1 LIEREH
7 MEIEDWRKKIDAIDL
22 ELVKLLNER
31 AVAARAIG
39 RLKQR
44 TNSPIY
50 EPQREEI
57 ILQNVSKANAG
68 PLPTPDL
75 HFIFQNVIAVMRSFQ
90 GSDTESGDTGPSEQ
104 SVRSL

>member
-1 LIEREH
+1 

-31 AVAARAIG
+31 ATAARAIG
-39 RLKQR
+39 RLKQQ
-44 TNSPIY
+44 TNLPIY
-50 EPQREEI
+50 EPQREEV
-57 ILQNVSKANAG
+57 ILQNVSKSNAG

-90 GSDTESGDTGPSEQ
+90 HSDSASGDRDPNERSVQ
-104 SVRSL
+104 SL

>member
-1 LIEREH
+1 
-7 MEIEDWRKKIDAIDL
+7 MDIEDWRKKIDAIDL

-31 AVAARAIG
+31 GIAARAIG
-39 RLKQR
+39 RLKQQ
-44 TNSPIY
+44 TNLPIY

-75 HFIFQNVIAVMRSFQ
+75 HFIFQNIIAVMRSFQ
-90 GSDTESGDTGPSEQ
+90 RSDAESSDRDPNEQ

>member
-1 LIEREH
+1 
-7 MEIEDWRKKIDAIDL
+7 MDIEDWRKKIDAIDL

-31 AVAARAIG
+31 GIAARAIG
-39 RLKQR
+39 RLKQQ
-44 TNSPIY
+44 TNLPVY

-75 HFIFQNVIAVMRSFQ
+75 HFIFQNIIAVMRSFQ
-90 GSDTESGDTGPSEQ
+90 RSDTESGDRAPSEK

>member
-1 LIEREH
+1 
-7 MEIEDWRKKIDAIDL
+7 MDIEDWRKKIDAIDL

-31 AVAARAIG
+31 GVAARAIG
-39 RLKQR
+39 RLKQQ
-44 TNSPIY
+44 TNLPVY

-75 HFIFQNVIAVMRSFQ
+75 HFIFQNIIAVMRTFQ
-90 GSDTESGDTGPSEQ
+90 QSDADSGDRDPNEQ

>member
-1 LIEREH
+1 
-7 MEIEDWRKKIDAIDL
+7 MEIEDWREKIDAIDR

-31 AVAARAIG
+31 GKAARAIG

-44 TNSPIY
+44 TKLPIH

-57 ILQNVSKANAG
+57 ILKNVSEANAG

-75 HFIFQNVIAVMRSFQ
+75 HFIFQNIIAVMRAFQ
-90 GSDTESGDTGPSEQ
+90 HSDAESSDKDPNVR

>member
-1 LIEREH
+1 

-22 ELVKLLNER
+22 DLVKLLNER
-31 AVAARAIG
+31 GAAARAIG
-39 RLKQR
+39 RLKQQ
-44 TNSPIY
+44 TNLPVY

-75 HFIFQNVIAVMRSFQ
+75 HFIFQNIIAVMRSFQ
-90 GSDTESGDTGPSEQ
+90 HSDAESREQ
-104 SVRSL
+104 DPNEQPIRSL

>member
-1 LIEREH
+1 MDIEN
-7 MEIEDWRKKIDAIDL
+7 WRKKIDAIDL

-31 AVAARAIG
+31 GIAARAIG
-39 RLKQR
+39 RLKQQ
-44 TNSPIY
+44 TNLPVY

-75 HFIFQNVIAVMRSFQ
+75 HFIFQNIIAVMRSFQ
-90 GSDTESGDTGPSEQ
+90 RSDTEAGDRDPSEK

>member
-1 LIEREH
+1 
-7 MEIEDWRKKIDAIDL
+7 MDIEDWRKKIDAIDL

-31 AVAARAIG
+31 GIAARAIG
-39 RLKQR
+39 RLKQQ
-44 TNSPIY
+44 TNLPIY

-75 HFIFQNVIAVMRSFQ
+75 HFIFQNIIAVMRTFQ
-90 GSDTESGDTGPSEQ
+90 RSDADSGDRDPNEQ

>member
-1 LIEREH
+1 
-7 MEIEDWRKKIDAIDL
+7 MDIEDWRKKIDAIDL

-31 AVAARAIG
+31 GIAARAIG
-39 RLKQR
+39 RLKQQ
-44 TNSPIY
+44 TNLPIY

-75 HFIFQNVIAVMRSFQ
+75 HFIFQNIIAVMRSFQ
-90 GSDTESGDTGPSEQ
+90 RSDAESSDRDPSEK
-104 SVRSL
+104 SIRSL

>member
-1 LIEREH
+1 
-7 MEIEDWRKKIDAIDL
+7 MEIEDWRKKIDAIDQ

-31 AVAARAIG
+31 GIAARAIG
-39 RLKQR
+39 RLKQQ
-44 TNSPIY
+44 TNLPIY

-75 HFIFQNVIAVMRSFQ
+75 HFIFQNIIAVMRTFQ
-90 GSDTESGDTGPSEQ
+90 RSDTESGDTDPNVPP
-104 SVRSL
+104 VRSV

>member
-1 LIEREH
+1 

-31 AVAARAIG
+31 GIAARAIG
-39 RLKQR
+39 RLKQQ
-44 TNSPIY
+44 TNLPVY

-68 PLPTPDL
+68 PLPTQDL
-75 HFIFQNVIAVMRSFQ
+75 HFIFQNIIAVMRSFQ
-90 GSDTESGDTGPSEQ
+90 RSDAESGDRGPNEQ
-104 SVRSL
+104 SVRSV

>member
-1 LIEREH
+1 
-7 MEIEDWRKKIDAIDL
+7 MDIEDWRKKIDAIDL

-31 AVAARAIG
+31 GIAARAIG
-39 RLKQR
+39 RLKQQ
-44 TNSPIY
+44 TNLPIY

-57 ILQNVSKANAG
+57 ILQNVSKVNAG

-75 HFIFQNVIAVMRSFQ
+75 HFIFQNIIAVMRSFQ
-90 GSDTESGDTGPSEQ
+90 RSDAESSDRDPTEK